1 MTDQAG
7 AEKASGESADQP
19 THSDAA
25 EWRLDEEEE
34 EDEDEYLEV
43 SRKFWDL
50 VPIRMRFMFAEG
62 GLSEKTSAYPIVSRS
77 CRELKEPSP
86 GVMSS

>member
-7 AEKASGESADQP
+7 AEKAGGESADQP

-25 EWRLDEEEE
+25 GWRLDEEED

-43 SRKFWDL
+43 SCKVLGSCADKVYVCRGRTLREDICISNSPTL
-50 VPIRMRFMFAEG
+50 
-62 GLSEKTSAYPIVSRS
+62 LS
-77 CRELKEPSP
+77 
-86 GVMSS
+86 